1 MLTKKSLLLIV
12 VGLVT
17 GAFNTLGTIITNR
30 SINPVQAARLIRWN
44 KQNLF
49 PSLHAG
55 TIFLIQAALKPASYL
70 LILLLIPFTNRKF
83 QNEHE
88 GSFNP
93 FLLIIPITLEII
105 ANCCYFFAL
114 NFVSSSSYQMLRGSN
129 ILVAYLI
136 SVLFFKNQMSRQKFF
151 GCVIVILGLVSIGAV
166 NLLFN

>member
-44 KQNLF
+44 RQNLF

-93 FLLIIPITLEII
+93 FLLIIPITFEPNYPKWID
-105 ANCCYFFAL
+105 
-114 NFVSSSSYQMLRGSN
+114 FVSLNKLLLKCEAKSSENNSDQYY
-129 ILVAYLI
+129 AE
-136 SVLFFKNQMSRQKFF
+136 
-151 GCVIVILGLVSIGAV
+151 A
-166 NLLFN
+166 